1 MPGQSSRILSPDRGL
16 HKMFFLPLTMP
27 SPWMIWKPYSIIYL
41 PWKTQNNIINIG
53 GAINLQVVHVFT
65 ETPCIQIYI
74 FCKICLSINEYLL
87 FFMLLW
93 QLYQS
98 KSNFI
103 FNMLVIFMNF
113 FNMNKL
119 KFVFFATLTG

>member
-1 MPGQSSRILSPDRGL
+1 MPGQSSRILSPDREL

-27 SPWMIWKPYSIIYL
+27 SPWMILKPYSIIYQ

-53 GAINLQVVHVFT
+53 GAINLQVGHVFT
-65 ETPCIQIYI
+65 ETPCIKIFI

-103 FNMLVIFMNF
+103 FNMLVIFMSF

-119 KFVFFATLTG
+119 KFVFFAILTG